1 MALKINGTTVVDDSR
16 NLTNIVAIYANN
28 TVGSAGSVLTSTGV
42 GITWTDSQY
51 TSTFNTGI
59 TTSQF
64 FSVNGGQGSNTT
76 NNNNIFI
83 GPGVAYTFDSTSN
96 KKYVIESIHLVN
108 TFEADLYVSARHR
121 YAGGK
126 DVPILNR
133 VIVPYQSAV
142 EILSQPIVANPSD
155 FFSFQALTGI
165 GAQESGIDGG
175 MSGVITYAE
184 KGGTSFIGVG
194 KTVTS
199 LVADGEIFQS
209 TLAPS
214 VIQSIRLINYSQTLD
229 VDATIAIY
237 SDGTAGSVV
246 DTGSLEGY
254 LTFNLTIPANSTVE
268 ICERQKY
275 LKLNDCIVATASTT
289 NSLSVCVSGRY
300 IL

>member
-1 MALKINGTTVVDDSR
+1 MALKINNTTVVDDSR

-28 TVGSAGSVLTSTGV
+28 TIGDAGSLLASTGV
-42 GITWTDSQY
+42 GITWSDSQY

-64 FSVNGGQGSNTT
+64 FSVNGGQGSNVT
-76 NNNNIFI
+76 NNNNIFV
-83 GPGVAYTFDSTSN
+83 GPGVAYTFESTAG
-96 KKYVIESIHLVN
+96 KQYIIESIHLVN
-108 TFEADLYVSARHR
+108 TFEADLYVSARHK

-142 EILSQPIVANPSD
+142 EILSQPIVANSSD
-155 FFSFQALTGI
+155 FLSFQALTGI
-165 GAQESGIDGG
+165 GPAESGIDGG
-175 MSGVITYAE
+175 MSGVITFSQ
-184 KGGTSFIGVG
+184 KDSISFIGTG

-209 TLAPS
+209 TLGPS
-214 VIQSIRLINYSQTLD
+214 VIQSIRLINYSLLLD

-237 SDGTAGSVV
+237 SDGTPGSVV
-246 DTGSLEGY
+246 DTGSLDGY
-254 LTFNLTIPANSTVE
+254 LAFNLTIPANSTVE

-275 LKLNDCIVATASTT
+275 LKLNDTIVATASTT
-289 NSLSVCVSGRY
+289 NSLSVGVSGRY